1 MINLVPMNQ
10 GQYEALIELSER
22 DQIEGHVRDGSWR
35 PEEAEANM
43 ARLKAQFLPQ
53 GLATPNHYFWAV
65 VDAVSGV
72 EVGGLWVALAEE
84 DGQRQF
90 FVFEIQV
97 YEPYRRRGYGT
108 QTFLAMEDKAREMGV
123 TSISLHVFADN
134 HPARAMYRKLG
145 YTGTDTQMVKAV
157 PSPV

>member
-1 MINLVPMNQ
+1 MINLVGMNQ
-10 GQYEALIELSER
+10 EQYEALMKLSER

-43 ARLKAQFLPQ
+43 ARAKAQFLPL

-65 VDAVSGV
+65 VDADPGA

-90 FVFEIQV
+90 WVFEIQV

-108 QTFLAMEDKAREMGV
+108 QAFLAMEEKAREMGV
-123 TSISLHVFADN
+123 TSIALHVFADN
-134 HPARAMYRKLG
+134 HPARAMYQKLG
-145 YTGTDTQMVKAV
+145 YTGIDTQMVKVISA
-157 PSPV
+157 PV

>member
-1 MINLVPMNQ
+1 MIHLVPMNQ
-10 GQYEALIELSER
+10 EQYEALMKLSER
-22 DQIEGHVRDGSWR
+22 DQIEGHVREGRWR

-53 GLATPNHYFWAV
+53 GLATPNHFFWAV
-65 VDAVSGV
+65 VDADSGA

-97 YEPYRRRGYGT
+97 YESYRRRGYGT
-108 QTFLAMEDKAREMGV
+108 QAFLAMEEKAREMGV
-123 TSISLHVFADN
+123 TSIALHVFADN
-134 HPARAMYRKLG
+134 HPARAMYQKLG
-145 YTGTDTQMVKAV
+145 YAGTDTQMVKVISA
-157 PSPV
+157 PV